1 MKAIWKKVLLGIL
14 CCVSCSVSW
23 AQTDSLLQQADRLL
37 SWKAYGRAIDLYTQL
52 LAKPVSQMSATQRG
66 VAQEQLAYAYQQ
78 VGDTGKSEQLYRLA
92 LDGQKADNPQLLLR
106 YAQVLAGNGRFQES
120 QQYYEQYLKSKHE
133 SFRPLPGPAGVA
145 AAGENK
151 SENVT
156 YKLDY
161 LDFNTSGEE
170 FSPAFYQK
178 GLVYVGG
185 TRNRAT
191 VSPNSKSNYLDL
203 YYIPDRS
210 QIKAK
215 GYIMPDGSAKR
226 VIPESDNRGW
236 QLGSDEYTRPTP
248 NDFRTVMGYDVGIN
262 VSEGLGYGT
271 RPVNPAK
278 RFSETLNSKYH
289 EGPVT
294 FSSDGS
300 RIFFTRT
307 NYANGLIKLGKSQE
321 GSSKLKL
328 YTSVQQDGAW
338 SKIEELPF
346 NNNDYSVG
354 HPSLSRDDKSL
365 YFVSDMPGGKGG
377 TDIYVSRY
385 ENGKWGPPTNLGEPI
400 NTPGDELFPFVD
412 DSGNLYFSST
422 GHHGMGGLDI
432 FYVALTNGT
441 AGQIVD
447 HLDAPINSPMDDFG
461 FITDINRKGG
471 FLSSNRRNKTDDDVY
486 RFTREGSLYSC
497 RDLTMRLYDN
507 TTNMPL
513 DSVTVFIKAQSEGS
527 SEQSLV
533 TDSTG
538 LVQFCLESNNDF
550 TVEASKDGFITGKV
564 GFSTRFL
571 TDDQPS
577 RLEMAMTRP
586 TVLIDTIGTTTS
598 KLYTASPAALSKI
611 GGIVV
616 SELNRQPLEGVI
628 VRLRNECDQ
637 TQLEYVTKADGRYA
651 FEVME
656 GCDYTLTAS
665 KSSYG
670 TNTSRVKRLPTKSA
684 PKEIA
689 ADLKL
694 FSVGDVV
701 TIDNI
706 YYDLDQYS
714 LRANA
719 KRELNRIVAAMRRYP
734 SLVIEIRSHT
744 DSRGDAAHNKMLS
757 IQRANEVATFI
768 ASQGISRKRMRA
780 IGMGESLLINN
791 CTDGVICTEAE
802 HQRNRRTEFKVVE
815 IK

>member
-1 MKAIWKKVLLGIL
+1 MKAIWKKVLLGFL
-14 CCVSCSVSW
+14 CCLGYGISW

-37 SWKAYGRAIDLYTQL
+37 SWKAYGRAIEIYTQVL
-52 LAKPVSQMSATQRG
+52 TKPESQLSVGQRG
-66 VAQEQLAYAYQQ
+66 TAQEQLAYAYQQ
-78 VGDTGKSEQLYRLA
+78 VGDTKKAQQYYQLA
-92 LDGQKADNPQLLLR
+92 LDGNKDRNPQLLLR

-120 QQYYEQYLKSKHE
+120 QQYYEQYLKSKPS

-161 LDFNTSGEE
+161 LDFNTTGEE

-185 TRNRAT
+185 TRGSASVT
-191 VSPNSKSNYLDL
+191 PNSKSNYLDL

-215 GYIMPDGSAKR
+215 GQIMPDGSAKR
-226 VIPESDNRGW
+226 IVLESASKGW
-236 QLGSDEYTRPTP
+236 QLGADEYTRPTP

-262 VSEGLGYGT
+262 VSNGLGYGV
-271 RPVNPAK
+271 RPTNPAK
-278 RFSETLNSKYH
+278 RFSESLNSKYH

-300 RIFFTRT
+300 RIYFTRT
-307 NYANGLIKLGKSQE
+307 NYANGLVKLGKNQE
-321 GSSKLKL
+321 NASKLKL
-328 YTSVQQDGAW
+328 YTAVQQDGAW
-338 SKIEELPF
+338 TSIEELPF

-354 HPSLSRDDKSL
+354 HPSLSRDDKLL
-365 YFVSDMPGGKGG
+365 YFVSDMPGGRGG
-377 TDIYVSRY
+377 TDIYVTRY
-385 ENGKWGPPTNLGEPI
+385 ENGKWGKPMNMGEPI

-412 DSGNLYFSST
+412 GSGNLYFSSN

-432 FYVALTNGT
+432 FYVALTNGK
-441 AGQIVD
+441 AEQVVD

-461 FITDINRKGG
+461 LITDINRRSG
-471 FLSSNRRNKTDDDVY
+471 FLSSNRRNKTDDDIY
-486 RFTREGSLYSC
+486 RFVRESSLYSC

-507 TTNMPL
+507 ETNMPL
-513 DSVTVFIKAQSEGS
+513 DSVMILIKAQSEGG

-533 TDSTG
+533 TDITG

-577 RLEMAMTRP
+577 RLEMAMARP
-586 TVLIDTIGTTTS
+586 TVLIDTVETAVS
-598 KLYTASPAALSKI
+598 KTYAASPSALSKI
-611 GGIVV
+611 GGVVV
-616 SELNRQPLEGVI
+616 SELNRQPLEGVT

-637 TQLEYVTKADGRYA
+637 TQQEYVTKADGRYA
-651 FEVME
+651 FEVAE

-665 KSSYG
+665 KPSYG
-670 TNTSRVKRLPTKSA
+670 TNTSRVKRLPTKSV
-684 PKEIA
+684 PKEID
-689 ADLKL
+689 ADLKM

-701 TIDNI
+701 TVDNI

-734 SLVIEIRSHT
+734 SLVIEVRSHT

-757 IQRANEVATFI
+757 IQRANEVANFI
-768 ASQGISRKRMRA
+768 TSQGISRKRMRA
-780 IGMGESLLINN
+780 IGMGESQPINN
-791 CTDGVICTEAE
+791 CVDGVICTEAE
-802 HQRNRRTEFKVVE
+802 HQRNRRTEFKVIE